1 VKACVDAQY
10 RLRTSE
16 LQAAW
21 RLLPPKTVFY
31 ACQNNTAI
39 EVVAS
44 FFDTD
49 PATIRLE
56 RGDRTKTLWRVG
68 DASAGK
74 YEAQNVSLVHQGSE
88 LKLSWLDTD
97 TGKTDEL
104 QCKAR
109 LPPGCPSAGS
119 CMPGAPPLCQ
129 DRRCNGFHRDQ
140 GPHDRPLDR
149 QPPLGR
155 ALQRRVLAG
164 TDPVRARG
172 LDGGGQA
179 AVVDRRPGGCRGRR
193 TGHAAVPAALAG
205 QAARPV
211 LLGRPVLRRLRVR
224 RRARHGGA
232 GLAADLLPGLLG
244 AERASGQKT
253 AVFQGMQHIG
263 SEDFYKSVVF
273 DLEQALA
280 DGYTLFYEGVTP
292 MAGRPDLTD

>member
-109 LPPGCPSAGS
+109 
-119 CMPGAPPLCQ
+119 
-129 DRRCNGFHRDQ
+129 
-140 GPHDRPLDR
+140 
-149 QPPLGR
+149 
-155 ALQRRVLAG
+155 
-164 TDPVRARG
+164 
-172 LDGGGQA
+172 
-179 AVVDRRPGGCRGRR
+179 
-193 TGHAAVPAALAG
+193 
-205 QAARPV
+205 
-211 LLGRPVLRRLRVR
+211 
-224 RRARHGGA
+224 
-232 GLAADLLPGLLG
+232 
-244 AERASGQKT
+244 
-253 AVFQGMQHIG
+253 
-263 SEDFYKSVVF
+263 
-273 DLEQALA
+273 
-280 DGYTLFYEGVTP
+280 
-292 MAGRPDLTD
+292 